1 MFKFSVTV
9 KLAKL
14 PVDTSRKL
22 KVPVDELMTE
32 ALTVD
37 SWAMLAVKVLLTLRS
52 RVIGL
57 TKDGV

>member
-22 KVPVDELMTE
+22 KVPVDELRDR
-32 ALTVD
+32 VD
-37 SWAMLAVKVLLTLRS
+37 ERRCVGGHL
-52 RVIGL
+52 
-57 TKDGV
+57 